1 MEPGLGLDNVTTN
14 RHDAEPVVGHTR
26 NIRCDICTRRVGKNI
41 CYVEETGNVPE
52 PRGSWVLCADCN
64 NAVHE
69 ELRRSPVRGD
79 SRLLV
84 AVGMVATERTPSA
97 RRANF
102 GQMSD
107 GAWFKLFFWLFLIT
121 MLVHLAII
129 VAIAGIIK

>member
-1 MEPGLGLDNVTTN
+1 MEPGLDVDHAPTPW
-14 RHDAEPVVGHTR
+14 HDAEPSVGRTR
-26 NIRCDICTRRVGKNI
+26 DIRCNICNRRVGKNI
-41 CYVEETGNVPE
+41 CYVEETGDVPE
-52 PRGSWVLCADCN
+52 PRGSWVLCAECN

-69 ELRRSPVRGD
+69 ELKRSPVRGE
-79 SRLLV
+79 SRLRV
-84 AVGMVATERTPSA
+84 AVAMVASERTPSA

-107 GAWFKLFFWLFLIT
+107 RAWFKLFFWLFLIT

>member
-1 MEPGLGLDNVTTN
+1 MEPTLGIDNARPNWQGAQSVA
-14 RHDAEPVVGHTR
+14 RRTR
-26 NIRCDICTRRVGKNI
+26 DIRCDICTHRVGKNI
-41 CYVEETGNVPE
+41 CYVEETGDVPE

-69 ELRRSPVRGD
+69 ELRRSPVRGGT
-79 SRLLV
+79 RLRV
-84 AVGMVATERTPSA
+84 AVGMVATERTPTA
-97 RRANF
+97 RWANF

-107 GAWFKLFFWLFLIT
+107 NAWFKLFFWLFLIT

>member
-1 MEPGLGLDNVTTN
+1 MEPGLGVDNVAPH
-14 RHDAEPVVGHTR
+14 REDVAPSVGSAR
-26 NIRCDICTRRVGKNI
+26 DIRCDICARRVGKNI
-41 CYVEETGNVPE
+41 CYVEETGDVAE
-52 PRGSWVLCADCN
+52 PRGSWVLCAECN

-69 ELRRSPVRGD
+69 ELRRSPVRGE
-79 SRLLV
+79 SRLRV
-84 AVGMVATERTPSA
+84 AVGMVAAERTPSA

-107 GAWFKLFFWLFLIT
+107 RAWFKLFFWLFLIT

>member
-1 MEPGLGLDNVTTN
+1 MEPGLGVDNATIPP
-14 RHDAEPVVGHTR
+14 HDAEPFAGRTR
-26 NIRCDICTRRVGKNI
+26 DIRCDICARRVGKNI
-41 CYVEETGNVPE
+41 CYVEETGDVSG
-52 PRGSWVLCADCN
+52 PRGSWVLCTECN

-69 ELRRSPVRGD
+69 ELRRSPVRGG
-79 SRLLV
+79 SRIRV

-107 GAWFKLFFWLFLIT
+107 RAWFKLFFWLVLIT

-129 VAIAGIIK
+129 VAIAGIVK